1 MKVKVIIPVFN
12 ESGSIGH
19 VLTDIPRD
27 IVNEVI
33 VVNNG
38 STDDSPEIAASAGA
52 TVLSEPVKGY
62 GGACLK
68 GLRYLESLPVDQQP
82 DIVVF
87 MDGDYSDYPE
97 ETAVLIEP
105 IVAGKADMVIGS
117 RALGQREKGSM
128 MPQQIFGNWLATTLM
143 RWFFGARYTDLG
155 PFRAITWSGLQKLE
169 MQDTNYGWTVEM
181 QIKAVKRGLRYTE
194 LPVSY
199 RKRIGKSKITG
210 TVKGTVM
217 AGYKIIGTIIKY
229 A

>member
-62 GGACLK
+62 GGACLE

-105 IVAGKADMVIGS
+105 IVAGKADV
-117 RALGQREKGSM
+117 
-128 MPQQIFGNWLATTLM
+128 W
-143 RWFFGARYTDLG
+143 
-155 PFRAITWSGLQKLE
+155 
-169 MQDTNYGWTVEM
+169 
-181 QIKAVKRGLRYTE
+181 
-194 LPVSY
+194 
-199 RKRIGKSKITG
+199 
-210 TVKGTVM
+210 
-217 AGYKIIGTIIKY
+217 
-229 A
+229 